1 MKSHLMPEVT
11 LDSIEKVTTVV
22 SGGELSIDIEF
33 GSTNDYVTA
42 FEEMAEKISDETL
55 SGLLEKRGL
64 YYIAEEAEPEDEDD

>member
-22 SGGELSIDIEF
+22 SGGELSIDVEF
-33 GSTNDYVTA
+33 GSTNDYVAA

-55 SGLLEKRGL
+55 IDILKKRDPE
-64 YYIAEEAEPEDEDD
+64 YIAEEHR